1 MFTEKAEIILHHNFQ
16 NIYFNK
22 VLALKY
28 TRVLIN
34 IGNIRFK
41 NKYLNIENRI
51 ILKTVHCLIS
61 SFTWVQY
68 DIFYK

>member
-41 NKYLNIENRI
+41 NKY
-51 ILKTVHCLIS
+51 
-61 SFTWVQY
+61 VQ
-68 DIFYK
+68 